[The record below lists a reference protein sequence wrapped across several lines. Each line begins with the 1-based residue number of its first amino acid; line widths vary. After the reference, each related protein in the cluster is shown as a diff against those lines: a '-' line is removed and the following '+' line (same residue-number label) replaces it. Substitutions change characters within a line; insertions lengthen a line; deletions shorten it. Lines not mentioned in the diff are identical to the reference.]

1 MKKLIK
7 QPVYYFHFMIQN
19 LMLFMSLVKVM
30 DLLGKIIPRLL
41 QNPIILVLSQCE
53 FLSYSGVRLPDGRR
67 LHLVYCAML
76 YSHEIVIGKTHS
88 ILFKSISGC

>member
-41 QNPIILVLSQCE
+41 QNPIILVLAQCE
-53 FLSYSGVRLPDGRR
+53 FSS
-67 LHLVYCAML
+67 
-76 YSHEIVIGKTHS
+76 
-88 ILFKSISGC
+88 

>member
-41 QNPIILVLSQCE
+41 QDPTYNFGFVSMCIFCRSLAT
-53 FLSYSGVRLPDGRR
+53 LPFIMVTTTIPPGTENQFQFR
-67 LHLVYCAML
+67 
-76 YSHEIVIGKTHS
+76 
-88 ILFKSISGC
+88 